1 MVGMVLSSALLTC
14 QRAGE
19 AAPLPGG
26 GPGPSLSPER
36 LSRRKSR
43 AIGPAPR
50 MVTHVLGAGVPRVTP
65 WKRAESGSP
74 AEPDANNQVT
84 GHELGVSMNG
94 AGRLFRSP
102 GPSPSAYLVGR
113 CRQGPGA
120 CIRRGGPQA
129 A

>member
-19 AAPLPGG
+19 AAPLPVLVRVRAC
-26 GPGPSLSPER
+26 PPER

-65 WKRAESGSP
+65 WKRAECRL
-74 AEPDANNQVT
+74 ARR
-84 GHELGVSMNG
+84 
-94 AGRLFRSP
+94 AGREYAGYRARTK
-102 GPSPSAYLVGR
+102 GVNERRVVQYSALEV
-113 CRQGPGA
+113 
-120 CIRRGGPQA
+120 
-129 A
+129 

>member
-19 AAPLPGG
+19 AAPSAG
-26 GPGPSLSPER
+26 GPGPGVSPER

-65 WKRAESGSP
+65 WKRAECRL
-74 AEPDANNQVT
+74 ARR
-84 GHELGVSMNG
+84 
-94 AGRLFRSP
+94 AGREYAGYRARTK
-102 GPSPSAYLVGR
+102 GVNERRVVQYSALEV
-113 CRQGPGA
+113 
-120 CIRRGGPQA
+120 
-129 A
+129 

>member
-1 MVGMVLSSALLTC
+1 MVGMVLSSAILTW

-19 AAPLPGG
+19 AAPRPGG

-65 WKRAESGSP
+65 WKRAECRL
-74 AEPDANNQVT
+74 ARR
-84 GHELGVSMNG
+84 
-94 AGRLFRSP
+94 AGREQP
-102 GPSPSAYLVGR
+102 GYRARTRRVNE
-113 CRQGPGA
+113 
-120 CIRRGGPQA
+120 RRGA
-129 A
+129 AIP